1 MTITFEHVTFRYAPD
16 EPPALND
23 LGVHF
28 KTSRLIGMCGRAG
41 SGKSTCIQHLNG
53 ILKPASGRVLIDG
66 EDIHATKQA
75 LQRVRRRIGMSFQF
89 PERQLFGRTVWEELT
104 YTLEYHK
111 LSPDAQERRVTEACQ
126 WLDFDLPRY
135 RAWSPFS
142 LSRNEQR
149 KLGSAVVLALRPE
162 LVVFDEP
169 TAGFDRK
176 QAYRL
181 LDTLYALHRRGLC
194 QVMLVSHDI
203 ELLLEYADEIVVFGA
218 GTIVWQGT
226 PQALLDSPQCLE
238 LSGLMLPEVYAK
250 LRQSGGQFSG
260 LPSAGGSLHSLLQ
273 KLARPAPL
281 TER

>member
-1 MTITFEHVTFRYAPD
+1 MTITFEHVTFRYAPN
-16 EPPALND
+16 EPPALRD
-23 LGVHF
+23 LCVQF
-28 KTSRLIGMCGRAG
+28 ETSGLLGISGRTG

-53 ILKPASGRVLIDG
+53 ILKPTSGRMLIDG

-75 LQRVRRRIGMSFQF
+75 LRRVRQRLGMSFQF

-111 LSPDAQERRVTEACQ
+111 LSPDAQECRVIEVCE

-135 RAWSPFS
+135 RERSPFS
-142 LSRNEQR
+142 LSRSEQR
-149 KLGSAVVLALRPE
+149 KLGSAVVLTLQPE

-176 QAYRL
+176 QTYRL
-181 LDTLYALHRRGLC
+181 LDTLQALHHRGLC

-203 ELLLEYADEIVVFGA
+203 ELLLEYTDYIVVFGA
-218 GTIVWQGT
+218 GRVAWEGT

-238 LSGLMLPEVYAK
+238 SSGLMLPEVYAR
-250 LRQSGGQFSG
+250 LRQSGGQSSG
-260 LPSAGGSLHSLLQ
+260 LPTEGSSLHALLQ
-273 KLARPAPL
+273 KRARSAPPA
-281 TER
+281 ER